1 MLFLQIACHS
11 YGFIPS
17 SYKFKHSIYK
27 KMNWIKKTVLYILGL
42 ILLLFGNKKA
52 LEAITETL
60 MPTKPEDVN
69 SRIEDRFEVQKLIFD
84 KDKQKL
90 TNPAPYF
97 EVIRVDETRS
107 QKVRKE
113 TLNTQPVTNKKTDKS
128 VVQPGSGLPITTL
141 EPDDAEIATATQ

>member
-1 MLFLQIACHS
+1 MLFLQIACHLD
-11 YGFIPS
+11 GLIPS

-60 MPTKPEDVN
+60 MPTKPKDVN

-84 KDKQKL
+84 TDKQKL
-90 TNPAPYF
+90 TNPTPYF
-97 EVIRVDETRS
+97 EVIKVGETGS
-107 QKVRKE
+107 QKVRKK

-128 VVQPGSGLPITTL
+128 VVQPESGLPITTL
-141 EPDDAEIATATQ
+141 EPDDAEIATATH

>member
-11 YGFIPS
+11 DGFIPS

-90 TNPAPYF
+90 TNPTPYF
-97 EVIRVDETRS
+97 EVIRVGETGS

-113 TLNTQPVTNKKTDKS
+113 TLNTQPVNNKKTDKS
-128 VVQPGSGLPITTL
+128 VVQPESRLPITTL